1 MIIQKKKTN
10 IFMKRGF
17 KTKKV
22 GDAIHPPPKGGGL
35 LALIIKIKN
44 YDQRQNLLRIIEFE
58 GLYGKVRK

>member
-1 MIIQKKKTN
+1 
-10 IFMKRGF
+10 MKRGF